1 MTKPL
6 PFQGVRD
13 RANECP
19 RAGTCAKTPAGSRLW
34 RARMEIRIGGSD
46 GSEMLVTKKGCEM
59 KKSFVLDTNVLL
71 HNAAAL
77 TSFAD
82 NEVVIPIDVL
92 EEMDTFKKENNEL
105 GRNARAAIRK
115 MDELRSKGHL
125 KEGVPI
131 DETGGT
137 LRVAFP
143 SEEGMPAMLHADTAD
158 NRIISVAYE
167 LMNSG
172 QTAVFVSKDI
182 NARIRADS
190 LGIKAVD
197 FEKQKVDFERLYSGW
212 SEAEFSGSQISEL
225 KEKGEV
231 TLEGEFLPNQF
242 ILAKDSG
249 GAGKETMVR
258 YEGNGRAVALEYE
271 GGAVYGIRPRN
282 IQQTMAMELLLKEEV
297 RLVTLVGQAGTGK
310 TLIAL
315 ACALHKCL
323 KERAY
328 KRVLVSRPIIPMGSD
343 IGYLP
348 GSKEEKLE
356 HWMEPIFDNLDLIL
370 HGTPREERKGKNG
383 KENDRGSPLE
393 RLFET
398 DKLALEALTY
408 IRGRSIPDQ
417 FMLVDEA
424 QNLTPHEVKTVISR
438 AGDGTKVVL
447 TGDPYQIDNPYLD
460 ATSNG
465 LTYAADRLKGEPL
478 VGHVTLVTS
487 ERSELASLAASRL

>member
-1 MTKPL
+1 MT
-6 PFQGVRD
+6 
-13 RANECP
+13 
-19 RAGTCAKTPAGSRLW
+19 
-34 RARMEIRIGGSD
+34 
-46 GSEMLVTKKGCEM
+46 
-59 KKSFVLDTNVLL
+59 KSFVLDTNVLL

-77 TSFAD
+77 TAFAD
-82 NEVVIPIDVL
+82 NEVVIAIDVL
-92 EEMDTFKKENNEL
+92 EEIDNFKKESNEL

-115 MDELRSKGHL
+115 MDELRAKGHL
-125 KEGVPI
+125 KDGVPVN
-131 DETGGT
+131 ETGGT
-137 LRVAFP
+137 LRVAF
-143 SEEGMPAMLHADTAD
+143 SSKEGIAPMLRADTAD

-167 LMNSG
+167 LMRSG
-172 QTAVFVSKDI
+172 RPTIFVSKDI

-190 LGIKAVD
+190 LGIKAMD
-197 FEKQKVDFERLYSGW
+197 FEKQKVDFDRLYSGW
-212 SEAEFSGSQISEL
+212 AEIESSAGQIAEL
-225 KEKGEV
+225 NEKGHIAV
-231 TLEGEFLPNQF
+231 EGEFLPNQF
-242 ILAKDSG
+242 LVLKDKSESQNEVM
-249 GAGKETMVR
+249 AR
-258 YEGNGRAVALEYE
+258 YMGEGQAVALEYD

-282 IQQTMAMELLLKEEV
+282 IQQTMAMELLLLEDV

-323 KERAY
+323 RERSY
-328 KRVLVSRPIIPMGSD
+328 KKILVSRPIIPMGRD

-356 HWMEPIFDNLDLIL
+356 HWMEPIFDNLELIMY
-370 HGTPREERKGKNG
+370 GKSRDEKQRRKSK
-383 KENDRGSPLE
+383 DDDHSSPLE

-398 DKLALEALTY
+398 DKVALEALTY

-465 LTYAADRLKGEPL
+465 LTYAADRLKGEKL
-478 VGHVTLVTS
+478 VGHVTLLTS